1 MSACCL
7 DGCCALCCL
16 DGHWTEEEMRQAQDE
31 EERGWAEV
39 RALNEA
45 SARREKQRM
54 QLIKCPI
61 EPCAKGEMWDSAFEI
76 KEHNAQFHPDVV
88 ADEDF
93 ATQELI
99 SEIGEQAYTF
109 AAERWADNYRPG
121 SFEAVFA
128 DIYQEAFNLLV
139 ERQRKYGPD
148 NIRKLG
154 LWGVFGRFAD
164 DKVERIR
171 RSFNGTIDHG
181 TLNITLDGDFGDE
194 TLEDAMVDSGN
205 YPLIML
211 ALYRGLW
218 GAPLEED
225 MD

>member
-1 MSACCL
+1 
-7 DGCCALCCL
+7 
-16 DGHWTEEEMRQAQDE
+16 
-31 EERGWAEV
+31 
-39 RALNEA
+39 
-45 SARREKQRM
+45 M

-61 EPCAKGEMWDSAFEI
+61 EPCAKGEMWDSPFEVRQ
-76 KEHNAQFHPDVV
+76 HNEQFHPDVV
-88 ADEDF
+88 AEDIT
-93 ATQELI
+93 AEEVMDAI
-99 SEIGEQAYTF
+99 DAAAYTF
-109 AAERWADNYRPG
+109 APSPWSDNYKPG

-128 DIYQEAFNLLV
+128 DIFQEAFDLLV

-181 TLNITLDGDFGDE
+181 QLSVTLEGDFGDE
-194 TLEDAMVDSGN
+194 TLEDAMLDSGN